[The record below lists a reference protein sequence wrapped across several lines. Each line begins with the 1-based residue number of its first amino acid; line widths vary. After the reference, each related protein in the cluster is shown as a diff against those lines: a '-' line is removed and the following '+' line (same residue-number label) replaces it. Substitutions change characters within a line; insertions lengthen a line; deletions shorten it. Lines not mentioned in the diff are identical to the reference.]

1 MELYIQVWFLDMWDN
16 RMSQTW
22 LMGFNKQ
29 LVNTDNR
36 SKLGFL
42 ES

>member
-1 MELYIQVWFLDMWDN
+1 MELYIQVWFLDVGQPDK
-16 RMSQTW
+16 SQTW